1 MDKVILILI
10 LLEPPILASFCP
22 ICPLR
27 LDAKVS
33 DLYGFP
39 PPETWPSG
47 GLLNRCTLRS
57 GKNSHLYRLYA
68 AKNWRF
74 GNPCTARSVR
84 PGESLRCEIGA

>member
-1 MDKVILILI
+1 MPGFTESTTVQCGEGQYNPVDGPATKEAISRFEERIMDKVILILI

-39 PPETWPSG
+39 APETWPSG
-47 GLLNRCTLRS
+47 
-57 GKNSHLYRLYA
+57 
-68 AKNWRF
+68 
-74 GNPCTARSVR
+74 
-84 PGESLRCEIGA
+84 